1 MSNTLR
7 HLRTLVMLHYCSHLI
22 KACPDGFTACTNG
35 GLYPSS
41 CHTTNTTVIA
51 YGRDPTWAYYEKA
64 GGIDLD
70 CNSTIFGN
78 PVFPS
83 DDRDNQCC
91 KSLSGDLSGVSG
103 LSPVVNT
110 ISCGE
115 SIRDYFKPGVPS
127 TAHFWKFSLGTP
139 YKVMIGNCD
148 TKYDTTMFI
157 RDYKG
162 DRLSSYVIG
171 CGVDTGADDYFY
183 YLYYDELRYD
193 ESCVCDGDDCGCL
206 FPNINEEFRVP
217 LYPGDY
223 YIEIMPYDSVTA
235 AGVYTL
241 SIQNCI
247 PPTQA
252 PTPAPI
258 TKRPTTPITK
268 RPTKADSCN
277 SKSGNW
283 FCYDIDLSPSLTRV
297 KSRELVLI
305 INDGAYYT
313 TNVFAISVTIHGNH
327 CVNPSILFSFD
338 EFGLTDSEYINLYDN
353 DYSLI
358 AQCTSAV
365 HEGCGNWID
374 CSSAPQRLPVD
385 KINKDETYTIYV
397 EESAGLDDICTERY
411 AYDINAKFTISC
423 AGESDAPTKGPT
435 NDPTSDPTN
444 DPTSDPTS
452 DPTNDP
458 TNDPTDGPT
467 SDPTNDPTNVPTDD
481 PTNDPTNDPTT
492 DPTIDPTIDLIATND
507 PTNDPLVQTRDVAG
521 AVASDNELVILK
533 WIGII
538 AVALLIVF
546 IVIGVKIWKYNVAT
560 NEIKHKR
567 SSKREQ
573 NANSGSKRA
582 KHDDI
587 VSLQSVNIK
596 VKQDQ
601 KEEVMV
607 TDNGL
612 NIDASRVVSGS
623 IMMTQRHPVGGN
635 DIGHIERVVSMTI
648 DEDEIDGEA
657 ESTDSDELFEPGNVT
672 VGNQV
677 KSVVNGG
684 QMGKALLMPME
695 DNMLDGFKRT
705 QEGPPNNHI
714 Q

>member
-7 HLRTLVMLHYCSHLI
+7 HLRTLVMLHYSCHLI
-22 KACPDGFTACTNG
+22 NACPDGFTECKNG
-35 GLYPSS
+35 GLYPTS
-41 CHTTNTTVIA
+41 CNTTNTAVIA

-70 CNSTIFGN
+70 CNSTVFGN
-78 PVFPS
+78 PIFP
-83 DDRDNQCC
+83 DNERDNRCC

-115 SIRDYFKPGVPS
+115 SIRDYFEPGVSS
-127 TAHFWKFSLGTP
+127 TAHFWRFSLDRDS
-139 YKVMIGNCD
+139 KVTIRNCD
-148 TKYDTTMFI
+148 TTYDTTMFI
-157 RDYKG
+157 RDYRG
-162 DRLSSYVIG
+162 DRLRSYNVGQSMSS
-171 CGVDTGADDYFY
+171 CDYSY
-183 YLYYDELRYD
+183 YSYSEFSDPDNYYYHLY
-193 ESCVCDGDDCGCL
+193 SMCFCDGDDCGCL
-206 FPNINEEFRVP
+206 FNEEFDVS
-217 LYPGDY
+217 LSAGDY

-241 SIQNCI
+241 SVQTCLAQTTVPT
-247 PPTQA
+247 PPA
-252 PTPAPI
+252 PPSTPATLTTPAPTRTGSCA
-258 TKRPTTPITK
+258 TKSR
-268 RPTKADSCN
+268 D
-277 SKSGNW
+277 W
-283 FCYDIDLSPSLTRV
+283 LCYDIDLYPSITEV
-297 KSRELVLI
+297 TNREIVI
-305 INDGAYYT
+305 TNEDDDVT
-313 TNVFAISVTIHGNH
+313 TFFAIHATVHGNH
-327 CVNPSILFSFD
+327 CVNPSILFSFEEIDFAQAD
-338 EFGLTDSEYINLYDN
+338 EHINLYDN
-353 DYSLI
+353 DESFI
-358 AQCTSAV
+358 AKCTGAV
-365 HEGCGNWID
+365 DRGCGNWID
-374 CSSAPQRLPVD
+374 CFSAPQRLSVD
-385 KINKDETYTIYV
+385 KINKGETYSIYV
-397 EESAGLDDICTERY
+397 EESRNVNALCSSVHDY
-411 AYDINAKFTISC
+411 SINAILTISC
-423 AGESDAPTKGPT
+423 SEESASPTQLP
-435 NDPTSDPTN
+435 SVDPTN
-444 DPTSDPTS
+444 
-452 DPTNDP
+452 N
-458 TNDPTDGPT
+458 PT